1 MLDSYQG
8 DAPPQSGQARRPAAA
23 PDGVSREGSAHART
37 DRPGSASPFGRAPR
51 AAPDGPDMNG
61 DAPRPDKLVVTGA
74 GKTYDTASGPLVA
87 VEDFSMT
94 VADGEFACIVGPSGC
109 GKTTLLWSIAGLHSL
124 STGRVTLDGDEIR
137 GPHPQIGMVFQEA
150 NLLPWRDLDRN
161 ILLPFEIRR
170 EKPDRARIDHLI
182 ERVGLS
188 GFGAKFP
195 RELSGGMQQRA
206 AIVRALSFNPS
217 VLLMDE
223 PFGAL
228 DAFTRDEMNLLVE
241 EIWLET
247 RKTIL
252 FVTHNIAE
260 AVFLSDRVFVMSAR
274 PGRLAKVFDIPFPR
288 PRALD
293 LLATREVFDLVN
305 EIKAEIQHGP
315 GAVPAPPQEAAD
327 G

>member
-1 MLDSYQG
+1 MS
-8 DAPPQSGQARRPAAA
+8 
-23 PDGVSREGSAHART
+23 
-37 DRPGSASPFGRAPR
+37 
-51 AAPDGPDMNG
+51 
-61 DAPRPDKLVVTGA
+61 KLVVDSAT
-74 GKTYDTASGPLVA
+74 KFYDTKSGPLHA
-87 VEDFSMT
+87 VDRFSMT
-94 VADGEFACIVGPSGC
+94 ISDGEFACVVGPSGC

-124 STGRVTLDGDEIR
+124 TDGEVLLDGEKIT
-137 GPHPQIGMVFQEA
+137 GPHAQIGMVFQEA
-150 NLLPWRDLDRN
+150 NLLPWRNLDKN
-161 ILLPFEIRR
+161 IQLPFEIKKQ
-170 EKPDRARIDHLI
+170 KPDHRHIQHLL
-182 ERVGLS
+182 ERVGLA
-188 GFGAKFP
+188 GFENKFP

-247 RKTIL
+247 RKTIV
-252 FVTHNIAE
+252 FITHNLTE

-274 PGRLAKVFDIPFPR
+274 PGRLARIFDIPFER
-288 PRALD
+288 PRTLD

-305 EIKAEIQHGP
+305 EIKAEIEHGP
-315 GAVPAPPQEAAD
+315 AKEPAKEPTITDKAPEPAVDERLRSH

>member
-1 MLDSYQG
+1 MSEAVG
-8 DAPPQSGQARRPAAA
+8 TT
-23 PDGVSREGSAHART
+23 E
-37 DRPGSASPFGRAPR
+37 
-51 AAPDGPDMNG
+51 
-61 DAPRPDKLVVTGA
+61 KLVVEKAT
-74 GKTYDTASGPLVA
+74 KFYDTKSGPLHA
-87 VEDFSMT
+87 IDNFSMS
-94 VADGEFACIVGPSGC
+94 VADGDFTCVVGPSGC
-109 GKTTLLWSIAGLHSL
+109 GKTTLLWSMAGLHSL
-124 STGRVTLDGDEIR
+124 TSGEVRLDGEAVT

-150 NLLPWRDLDRN
+150 NLLPWRTLMRN
-161 ILLPFEIRR
+161 IQLPFEIKR
-170 EKPDRARIDHLI
+170 EKPDQERIDTLL
-182 ERVGLS
+182 ERVGLG
-188 GFGAKFP
+188 GFGNKFP

-247 RKTIL
+247 RKTIV
-252 FVTHNIAE
+252 FITHNIAE

-288 PRALD
+288 PRSLD
-293 LLATREVFDLVN
+293 LLATKEVFDLVN
-305 EIKAEIQHGP
+305 EIKAEIEHK
-315 GAVPAPPQEAAD
+315 PADLEGEQAD